1 MAKLKVDEQTCIC
14 CGSCTAICEDVFGWS
29 EEGSACVKDESKIE
43 ENKAAVDEA
52 ISACPTSAIKYEE
65 N

>member
-1 MAKLKVDEQTCIC
+1 MTKLKVDNQECIC

-29 EEGSACVKDESKIE
+29 DDGTACVKDESKIE
-43 ENKAAVDEA
+43 ENKELVDDAVK
-52 ISACPTSAIKYEE
+52 SCPTGAIKMEE